1 MTIHLDPENDQTL
14 CKCDVCGL
22 VEATGKAN
30 GVVPAGWGTGHL
42 WLDVSLSE
50 QRQTPLCFCAGCMP
64 AVVGAASISIAP
76 NAPEAALEP
85 GAEPEGP

>member
-22 VEATGKAN
+22 VDVTANAN

-50 QRQTPLCFCAGCMP
+50 QRQTPLCFCASCWPGVM
-64 AVVGAASISIAP
+64 GAESIALVP
-76 NAPEAALEP
+76 VMMEP
-85 GAEPEGP
+85 QPDPGQTSGDP